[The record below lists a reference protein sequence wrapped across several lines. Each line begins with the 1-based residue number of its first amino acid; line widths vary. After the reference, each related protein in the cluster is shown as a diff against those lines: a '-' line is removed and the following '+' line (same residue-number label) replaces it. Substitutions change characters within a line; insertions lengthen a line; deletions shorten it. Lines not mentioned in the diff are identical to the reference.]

1 MTILF
6 SLLIEYTD
14 IDGDEAIPLGKEF
27 QQHVKS
33 FMCPDESTLKEKM
46 APLTKVVEQLGYEYF
61 TTCSLILFYYSPLH

>member
-1 MTILF
+1 MTFMF

-33 FMCPDESTLKEKM
+33 FMRQNESSLKKKL
-46 APLTKVVEQLGYEYF
+46 APLAKVVEQLGYDNCF
-61 TTCSLILFYYSPLH
+61 FNGMF